1 MNLPELGAFLRTRRD
16 RIRPAEVG
24 LPQGPRRRVP
34 GLRREEVAQL
44 AGLSADYYT
53 ELERGSAKNGVQ
65 PSAQTLAALARALR
79 LNGDERDHLFHLAER
94 PVPPSVHG
102 PSAHVQPAL
111 LGLLDRLSNTPAR
124 VITDLHETLVENDL
138 ALALFGNSPA
148 HGGPSASF
156 VYRWF
161 TDPRAREIYPPEDHP
176 HHSRVFVAD
185 LQAAA
190 ARRGRDAQAT
200 KMVAA
205 PPQPGVR
212 GPLGHP
218 RRRGAPHGPQEDR
231 PPSARRHRTRLLQPP
246 QRGRTATPAVVHR
259 PALKSGSRAA
269 GTALCRGDPGAER
282 PGGHGTGEVVCG
294 GIRIAALTRA
304 AGGERPGGR
313 SRTHRPGSRRWRVR
327 PARLRPARRQRAE
340 ERVRSLIRR
349 LHDAPPDRS
358 GSLGKATFRL
368 SGTHRGPLRPL
379 AGS

>member
-1 MNLPELGAFLRTRRD
+1 VNLPELGAFLRTRRD
-16 RIRPAEVG
+16 RIRPGEVG

-53 ELERGSAKNGVQ
+53 ELERGSAKTGVQ

-94 PVPPSVHG
+94 PIPPSAHG

-138 ALALFGNSPA
+138 ALTLLGRSPA
-148 HGGPSASF
+148 HRGPAASL

-161 TDPRAREIYPPEDHP
+161 TDPQAREIYPPEDHP

-190 ARRGRDAQAT
+190 ARRGRDAEVT

-205 PPQPGVR
+205 
-212 GPLGHP
+212 L
-218 RRRGAPHGPQEDR
+218 RRRSEEFAALWDTHDVAVRRMDHKRIVHPMLGVIELDCHNLLSEDGR
-231 PPSARRHRTRLLQPP
+231 QRLLWFTAPP
-246 QRGRTATPAVVHR
+246 
-259 PALKSGSRAA
+259 GS
-269 GTALCRGDPGAER
+269 PGAEQLELLSVV
-282 PGGHGTGEVVCG
+282 GTQELG
-294 GIRIAALTRA
+294 LST
-304 AGGERPGGR
+304 
-313 SRTHRPGSRRWRVR
+313 
-327 PARLRPARRQRAE
+327 AE
-340 ERVRSLIRR
+340 
-349 LHDAPPDRS
+349 S
-358 GSLGKATFRL
+358 GSQR
-368 SGTHRGPLRPL
+368 
-379 AGS
+379 

>member
-65 PSAQTLAALARALR
+65 PSTQTLAALARALR

-94 PVPPSVHG
+94 PVPPSAHG

-138 ALALFGNSPA
+138 ALTLLGKSPA
-148 HGGPSASF
+148 HRGPAASF

-161 TDPRAREIYPPEDHP
+161 TDPQAREIYPPEDHP
-176 HHSRVFVAD
+176 HHSRVFVSD

-190 ARRGRDAQAT
+190 ARRGRDAEVT
-200 KMVAA
+200 KMVAVLRRRSQEFAALWDTHDVAVRRMDHKRIVHPMLGVIELDCYNLLSEDGRQRLLWFTA
-205 PPQPGVR
+205 PP
-212 GPLGHP
+212 
-218 RRRGAPHGPQEDR
+218 
-231 PPSARRHRTRLLQPP
+231 
-246 QRGRTATPAVVHR
+246 
-259 PALKSGSRAA
+259 GS
-269 GTALCRGDPGAER
+269 PGAEQLELLSVV
-282 PGGHGTGEVVCG
+282 GTQELSVTEGMAPE
-294 GIRIAALTRA
+294 RLSAA
-304 AGGERPGGR
+304 E
-313 SRTHRPGSRRWRVR
+313 
-327 PARLRPARRQRAE
+327 
-340 ERVRSLIRR
+340 
-349 LHDAPPDRS
+349 S
-358 GSLGKATFRL
+358 GSQR
-368 SGTHRGPLRPL
+368 
-379 AGS
+379 

>member
-53 ELERGSAKNGVQ
+53 ELERGSAKTGVQ

-94 PVPPSVHG
+94 PVPPSAHG

-138 ALALFGNSPA
+138 ARNLLGKSPA
-148 HGGPSASF
+148 HRGPAASF

-161 TDPRAREIYPPEDHP
+161 TDPQARERYPSEDHP

-190 ARRGRDAQAT
+190 ARRGRDAEVT
-200 KMVAA
+200 KMVAVLRRRSQEFAALWDTHDVAVRRMDHKKIVHPTLGIIELDCYNLLSEDGRQRLLWFTA
-205 PPQPGVR
+205 PP
-212 GPLGHP
+212 
-218 RRRGAPHGPQEDR
+218 
-231 PPSARRHRTRLLQPP
+231 
-246 QRGRTATPAVVHR
+246 
-259 PALKSGSRAA
+259 GS
-269 GTALCRGDPGAER
+269 PGAEQLELLSVV
-282 PGGHGTGEVVCG
+282 GTQDLSVTEGT
-294 GIRIAALTRA
+294 A
-304 AGGERPGGR
+304 
-313 SRTHRPGSRRWRVR
+313 
-327 PARLRPARRQRAE
+327 
-340 ERVRSLIRR
+340 
-349 LHDAPPDRS
+349 PDRLPAAES
-358 GSLGKATFRL
+358 GSQR
-368 SGTHRGPLRPL
+368 
-379 AGS
+379 

>member
-94 PVPPSVHG
+94 PIPPSAHG

-124 VITDLHETLVENDL
+124 IITDLHETLVENDL
-138 ALALFGNSPA
+138 ALTLLGRSPA
-148 HGGPSASF
+148 GRGPAASL

-161 TDPRAREIYPPEDHP
+161 TDPQAREIYPPEDHP

-190 ARRGRDAQAT
+190 ARRGRDAEVT
-200 KMVAA
+200 KMVAVLRRRSQEFAALWDTHDVAVRRMDHKRIVHPMLGVIELDCYNLLSEDGRQRLLWFTA
-205 PPQPGVR
+205 PP
-212 GPLGHP
+212 
-218 RRRGAPHGPQEDR
+218 
-231 PPSARRHRTRLLQPP
+231 
-246 QRGRTATPAVVHR
+246 
-259 PALKSGSRAA
+259 GS
-269 GTALCRGDPGAER
+269 PGAEQLELLSVV
-282 PGGHGTGEVVCG
+282 GTQELSVTAGMAPE
-294 GIRIAALTRA
+294 RLSAA
-304 AGGERPGGR
+304 E
-313 SRTHRPGSRRWRVR
+313 
-327 PARLRPARRQRAE
+327 
-340 ERVRSLIRR
+340 
-349 LHDAPPDRS
+349 S
-358 GSLGKATFRL
+358 GSQR
-368 SGTHRGPLRPL
+368 
-379 AGS
+379 

>member
-94 PVPPSVHG
+94 PGPPSAHG

-138 ALALFGNSPA
+138 ARNLLGRSPA
-148 HGGPSASF
+148 HRGPAASF

-161 TDPRAREIYPPEDHP
+161 TDPQARERYPPEDHP

-190 ARRGRDAQAT
+190 AKRGRDAEVT
-200 KMVAA
+200 KMIAVLRRRSQEFAALWDTHDVAVRRMDHKKIVHPTLGIIELDCYNLLSEDGRQRLLWFTA
-205 PPQPGVR
+205 PP
-212 GPLGHP
+212 
-218 RRRGAPHGPQEDR
+218 
-231 PPSARRHRTRLLQPP
+231 
-246 QRGRTATPAVVHR
+246 
-259 PALKSGSRAA
+259 GS
-269 GTALCRGDPGAER
+269 PGAEQLELLSVI
-282 PGGHGTGEVVCG
+282 GTQDL
-294 GIRIAALTRA
+294 GITEGTAPEGLSAA
-304 AGGERPGGR
+304 E
-313 SRTHRPGSRRWRVR
+313 
-327 PARLRPARRQRAE
+327 
-340 ERVRSLIRR
+340 
-349 LHDAPPDRS
+349 S
-358 GSLGKATFRL
+358 GSQ
-368 SGTHRGPLRPL
+368 P
-379 AGS
+379 

>member
-53 ELERGSAKNGVQ
+53 ELERGGSAKNAVQ

-94 PVPPSVHG
+94 PIPPSAHG

-138 ALALFGNSPA
+138 ALTLLGRSPA
-148 HGGPSASF
+148 QRGPAASL

-161 TDPRAREIYPPEDHP
+161 TDPQAREIYPAEDHP

-190 ARRGRDAQAT
+190 ARRGRDAEVT
-200 KMVAA
+200 KMVA
-205 PPQPGVR
+205 V
-212 GPLGHP
+212 L
-218 RRRGAPHGPQEDR
+218 
-231 PPSARRHRTRLLQPP
+231 RRHSEEFAALWDTHDVAVRRMDHKRIVHPMLGVIELDCHNLLSEDGRQRLLWF
-246 QRGRTATPAVVHR
+246 TAP
-259 PALKSGSRAA
+259 
-269 GTALCRGDPGAER
+269 
-282 PGGHGTGEVVCG
+282 
-294 GIRIAALTRA
+294 
-304 AGGERPGGR
+304 
-313 SRTHRPGSRRWRVR
+313 PGSRGAEQLELLSVVGTQELSATEGMA
-327 PARLRPARRQRAE
+327 PERLSATE
-340 ERVRSLIRR
+340 
-349 LHDAPPDRS
+349 S
-358 GSLGKATFRL
+358 GSQR
-368 SGTHRGPLRPL
+368 
-379 AGS
+379 

>member
-53 ELERGSAKNGVQ
+53 ELERGGSAKNAVQ

-94 PVPPSVHG
+94 PIPPSAHG

-138 ALALFGNSPA
+138 ALTLLGRSPA
-148 HGGPSASF
+148 QRGPAASL

-161 TDPRAREIYPPEDHP
+161 TDPRAREIYPAEDHP

-190 ARRGRDAQAT
+190 ARRGRDAEVT
-200 KMVAA
+200 KMVA
-205 PPQPGVR
+205 V
-212 GPLGHP
+212 L
-218 RRRGAPHGPQEDR
+218 
-231 PPSARRHRTRLLQPP
+231 RRHSEEFAALWDTHDVAVRRMDHKRIVHPMLGVIELDCHNLLSEDGRQRLLWF
-246 QRGRTATPAVVHR
+246 TAP
-259 PALKSGSRAA
+259 
-269 GTALCRGDPGAER
+269 
-282 PGGHGTGEVVCG
+282 
-294 GIRIAALTRA
+294 
-304 AGGERPGGR
+304 
-313 SRTHRPGSRRWRVR
+313 PGSRG
-327 PARLRPARRQRAE
+327 AE
-340 ERVRSLIRR
+340 QLELLSVVGTQELSATEGM
-349 LHDAPPDRS
+349 AP
-358 GSLGKATFRL
+358 GRL
-368 SGTHRGPLRPL
+368 SATESGAQR
-379 AGS
+379 